1 MKGIWNIS
9 VFFFALTLGLA
20 APLGTVGFEH
30 TALAQAEV
38 DQDFFEVPVAFVTEN
53 ECTGEFIVVVCQ

>member
-38 DQDFFEVPVAFVTEN
+38 DL
-53 ECTGEFIVVVCQ
+53 CQ